1 MNRFPDVKCKFCG
14 KNFETQIKIDP
25 AIYKMVPNIK
35 VGSNN
40 FTCPHCN
47 RVADYSEEDFRYTPE
62 LSKTLH
68 FYGKEI
74 NSRNIIL
81 VEIDDPI
88 NDERVEWSGP
98 LITLLIQE
106 LHKNKQWEKITPRE
120 FEEIVA
126 ELFKGYGYSVEL
138 TKRTRDGG
146 RDVIAINRN
155 NVIIPQKYLI
165 ECKHWKD
172 KVGVSVVREL
182 LGVSAI
188 EEERPSGLIVAS
200 TSGFTK
206 DALLLSEK
214 DQAKWILSLKD
225 KEAIEE
231 WVKDYVNIKI
241 NLH

>member
-35 VGSNN
+35 VGPNN

-47 RVADYSEEDFRYTPE
+47 QVADYSEKDFRYSPE

-68 FYGKEI
+68 SYGKEV
-74 NSRNIIL
+74 NPRNIVL
-81 VEIDDPI
+81 VKIDDPI
-88 NDERVEWSGP
+88 NDDKVEWAGP
-98 LITLLIQE
+98 LITRLIQE
-106 LHKNKQWEKITPRE
+106 LHKSKRWEKITHRE

-126 ELFKGYGYSVEL
+126 ELFKGYGYLVEL

-146 RDVIAINRN
+146 RDVIAINRK

-188 EEERPSGLIVAS
+188 EEERPSGLILAS

-214 DQAKWILSLKD
+214 DQTKWILSLKD

-231 WVKDYVNIKI
+231 WVKDYVVKKT
-241 NLH
+241 NLP